1 MNAKDAETNAAS
13 ALGRGLD
20 SLMTSSETT
29 RTPAMAERPEAC
41 PASYSVALVGGL
53 VAGGAAGAVAVA
65 AFVLL
70 GMKAVL
76 SMERRR

>member
-20 SLMTSSETT
+20 SLMTSDEAKRSPA
-29 RTPAMAERPEAC
+29 TPECPEARLT
-41 PASYSVALVGGL
+41 SRSVALVGGR

-70 GMKAVL
+70 GVKAVL